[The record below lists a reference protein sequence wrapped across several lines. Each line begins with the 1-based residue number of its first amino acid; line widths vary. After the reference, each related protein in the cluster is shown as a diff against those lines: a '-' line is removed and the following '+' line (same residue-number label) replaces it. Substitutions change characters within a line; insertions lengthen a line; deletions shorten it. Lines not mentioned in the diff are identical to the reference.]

1 MSRSRL
7 TGIALA
13 FLAVSCLAVQSAE
26 AATYG
31 VTPSGS
37 SALFYVDT
45 TDWADIHY
53 KLNDGLQQNI
63 RMTVT
68 GGRNQYTV
76 TGLSN
81 GNYIDYFFTY
91 WDVSCACA
99 RDTAWT
105 RYTHTGTGGGTDA
118 GTGTPDAGT
127 GTPDAGP
134 PPNGDA
140 GPVVPLFTSA
150 TALEPATVETTST
163 AIITRV
169 GDRVRD
175 RHMREDM
182 YQAYDHYLKLYFEK
196 RTHWIEIVDEV
207 AKGGTN
213 ITVNLYTIYPYDSPD
228 FRAFFRG
235 LNTVAEYFHNAD
247 FVKVND
253 YKYTSSVN
261 FNAKEGRA
269 IRVGDR
275 MELEIGVFLQAPVE
289 GRFNYY
295 STGMLYI
302 VGQGGIVPFEGQ
314 GGIRDSFPLPQKA
327 WAGGMGTLHTPF
339 SNEPD
344 NRFLQMPTNLAP
356 VNAQT
361 FVEGRRLHHTNF
373 RDGSHSEPDNPVL
386 TAQANK
392 LGNNY
397 VNVSCVSCHKQ
408 NGRGLPPTTTNT
420 TLDNYVVKVGK
431 VNGSTVTVD
440 PALGFR
446 LQPRAVT
453 GTPEADVRI
462 GSWTTTASGTLNGG
476 TAYSLRKPNYS
487 FLNVTPTNF
496 SPRITPQLIG
506 MGLLEAVPESQI
518 AGLADPNDANGDGIS
533 GRMQTVKDP
542 ETGVTR
548 MGRFGWKAASARVKH
563 QVAEALNSDMGV
575 TSNVFKTQDCGSS
588 QQGCAGTSAE
598 LADSDLDKLTRY
610 IALLGVPARRDYADA
625 TALQGETVFT
635 NAGCAKC
642 HAPTLTT
649 SQYAAMNEFRSQ
661 TIRPYTDLLLHDMGA
676 GLADN
681 LPEGQAS
688 GAEWRTAPLWGIGL
702 TAGVSGGE
710 AYLHDGRARNV
721 TEAILWHGGE
731 GEASKQAFVNLSAAD
746 RNALLKFV
754 NSL

>member
-1 MSRSRL
+1 MSHSRL
-7 TGIALA
+7 TGIVLA
-13 FLAVSCLAVQSAE
+13 FLAASCLAVESE
-26 AATYG
+26 AATSG

-37 SALFYVDT
+37 SAIFYVDT

-53 KLNDGLQQNI
+53 KLNNGQQLNI
-63 RMTVT
+63 RMTVS

-76 TGLSN
+76 TGLTA
-81 GNYIDYFFTY
+81 GNFIDYNFTY
-91 WDVSCACA
+91 WDVTCACA
-99 RDTAWT
+99 RDTTWT
-105 RYTHTGTGGGTDA
+105 RYTHAGGTTVDA
-118 GTGTPDAGT
+118 GTPPVDA

-140 GPVVPLFTSA
+140 GPVVPLFTSS
-150 TALEPATVETTST
+150 TALEPATIENTST
-163 AIITRV
+163 ALITRV

-182 YQAYDHYLKLYFEK
+182 YQAYDHYLALYFQQ

-207 AKGGTN
+207 AKGGSN
-213 ITVNLYTIYPYDSPD
+213 ITVNLYSIYPYDSPD

-247 FVKVND
+247 FVRVND
-253 YKYTSSVN
+253 YKHTASVN

-275 MELEIGVFLQAPVE
+275 MEMEVGVFLKAPVE

-295 STGMLYI
+295 SSGILYI
-302 VGQGGIVPFEGQ
+302 VGQGGLVPFEGQ
-314 GGIRDSFPLPQKA
+314 GAIRDSFPLPQKA
-327 WAGGMGTLHTPF
+327 WAGGLTTLHTPF

-344 NRFLQMPTNLAP
+344 NRFLQMSTNLAP
-356 VNAQT
+356 VNAQP
-361 FVEGRRLHHTNF
+361 FVEGRRIHHTNF
-373 RDGSHSEPDNPVL
+373 QDGSHSEPGNPAM
-386 TAQANK
+386 TAHANK
-392 LGNNY
+392 LGNNF
-397 VNVSCVSCHKQ
+397 VANSCVACHKQ

-420 TLDNYVVKVGK
+420 TLTNYVVKVGK

-462 GSWTTTASGTLNGG
+462 SGWTTTNGTLRDG

-496 SPRITPQLIG
+496 SARITPQLVG
-506 MGLLEAVPESQI
+506 MGLLEAVPEAQV
-518 AGLADPNDANGDGIS
+518 AGLADPNDSNGDGIS
-533 GRMQTVKDP
+533 GRMQTVRDP

-548 MGRFGWKAASARVKH
+548 MGRFGWKAATARVRH

-575 TSNVFKTQDCGSS
+575 TTSVFKSLDCGTS
-588 QQGCAGTSAE
+588 QQGCTGTSTE
-598 LADSDLDKLTRY
+598 LGDTDLDKLTRY
-610 IALLGVPARRDYADA
+610 IALLGVPARRDYNDA

-649 SQYAAMNEFRSQ
+649 SQYSPLNEFRSQ

-681 LPEGQAS
+681 LPEGAAS

-702 TAGVSGGE
+702 TVGVSGGE
-710 AYLHDGRARNV
+710 SYLHDGRARSV

-731 GEASKQAFVNLSAAD
+731 GEASKQAFVNLTAAD

>member
-7 TGIALA
+7 TGIVLA
-13 FLAVSCLAVQSAE
+13 FLAASCLAVDSE

-37 SALFYVDT
+37 SAIFYVDT

-53 KLNDGLQQNI
+53 KLNNGQQLNI
-63 RMTVT
+63 RMAVT

-76 TGLSN
+76 TGLVA
-81 GNYIDYFFTY
+81 GNFIDYNYTY

-99 RDTAWT
+99 RDTAVT
-105 RYTHTGTGGGTDA
+105 RYTHTGGTTPPVDA
-118 GTGTPDAGT
+118 GTPPVDA

-150 TALEPATVETTST
+150 TALEPATIETTST

-182 YQAYDHYLKLYFEK
+182 YQAYDHYLALYFQQ

-207 AKGGTN
+207 AKGGSN
-213 ITVNLYTIYPYDSPD
+213 ITVNLYSVYPYDSPD

-247 FVKVND
+247 FVKVSD
-253 YKYTSSVN
+253 FKQTATVN

-275 MELEIGVFLQAPVE
+275 MEMEIGVFLQAPVE

-295 STGMLYI
+295 SSGILYI

-314 GGIRDSFPLPQKA
+314 GAIRDSFPLPAKA
-327 WAGGMGTLHTPF
+327 WAGGRTTLHTPF

-344 NRFLQMPTNLAP
+344 NRFLQMSTNMAP
-356 VNAQT
+356 VNAQP

-373 RDGSHSEPDNPVL
+373 QDGSHSEPGNPVF

-392 LGNNY
+392 LGNNF
-397 VNVSCVSCHKQ
+397 VETSCVACHKQ

-420 TLDNYVVKVGK
+420 TLTNYVVKVGK

-446 LQPRAVT
+446 LQSRAVS

-462 GSWTTTASGTLNGG
+462 SGWTTTGGNLADG
-476 TAYSLRKPNYS
+476 TAYQLRKPTYG
-487 FLNVTPTNF
+487 FVNVTPTNF
-496 SPRITPQLIG
+496 SARITPQLIG
-506 MGLLEAVPESQI
+506 MGLLEAVPESQV
-518 AGLADPNDANGDGIS
+518 AGLADPNDSNGDGIS
-533 GRMQTVKDP
+533 GRMQTVRDP

-548 MGRFGWKAASARVKH
+548 LGRFGWKAATARVRH

-575 TSNVFKTQDCGSS
+575 TTSVFKSLDCGTS
-588 QQGCAGTSAE
+588 QQGCAGTSTE
-598 LADSDLDKLTRY
+598 LGDSDLDKLTRY
-610 IALLGVPARRDYADA
+610 ISLLGVPARRDYNDA
-625 TALQGETVFT
+625 TALQGETVFN

-649 SQYAAMNEFRSQ
+649 SQYSPLNEFRNE
-661 TIRPYTDLLLHDMGA
+661 TIHAYTDLLLHDMGT

-702 TAGVSGGE
+702 TTGVSGGE
-710 AYLHDGRARNV
+710 SYLHDGRARSV

-731 GEASKQAFVNLSAAD
+731 GDASKQAFVNLSASD